1 MMKTVLKWLVLTPIA
16 LFLLG
21 LAVANRE
28 TVRVVLDPL
37 PGDGPFFETTAP
49 LFLVAFAAAILG
61 ILAGSSVTWW
71 SQGRHRQA
79 ARQARAETERLRQ
92 EAARLRDEL
101 ASRAAAP
108 ALPAERPR
116 DAA

>member
-1 MMKTVLKWLVLTPIA
+1 MKSLLKWLFLTPVA

-28 TVRVVLDPL
+28 NVRVVLDPL
-37 PGDGPFFETTAP
+37 PGDGPLFETNAP

-61 ILAGSSVTWW
+61 IVAGSLVTWW
-71 SQGRHRQA
+71 SQGRHRRA

-92 EAARLRDEL
+92 EAARLRGEL
-101 ASRAAAP
+101 ASHSNALIAP
-108 ALPAERPR
+108 ERPR

>member
-1 MMKTVLKWLVLTPIA
+1 MKSLLKWLFLTPVA

-28 TVRVVLDPL
+28 SVRVVLDPL
-37 PGDGPFFETTAP
+37 PGDGPLFETNAP

-61 ILAGSSVTWW
+61 IASGSLVTWW
-71 SQGRHRQA
+71 SQGRHRRS

-92 EAARLRDEL
+92 ETTRLRSEL
-101 ASRAAAP
+101 TSRSN
-108 ALPAERPR
+108 ALISPERPR

>member
-1 MMKTVLKWLVLTPIA
+1 MKSLLKWLFLTPVA

-28 TVRVVLDPL
+28 NVRVVLDPL
-37 PGDGPFFETTAP
+37 PGNGPLFETNAP
-49 LFLVAFAAAILG
+49 LFLVAFAAAIIG
-61 ILAGSSVTWW
+61 IVAGSLVTWW
-71 SQGRHRQA
+71 SQGRHRQS

-92 EAARLRDEL
+92 EATRLRGEL
-101 ASRAAAP
+101 ASRSN
-108 ALPAERPR
+108 ALITPERPR

>member
-1 MMKTVLKWLVLTPIA
+1 MKSLLKWLFLTPVA
-16 LFLLG
+16 LFILG

-28 TVRVVLDPL
+28 SVRVVLDPL
-37 PGDGPFFETTAP
+37 PGDVPLFETNAP

-61 ILAGSSVTWW
+61 IVAGGLVTWW
-71 SQGRHRQA
+71 SQGRHRRA

-92 EAARLRDEL
+92 EAVRLPGEL
-101 ASRAAAP
+101 ASRSNALIAP
-108 ALPAERPR
+108 ERPR

>member
-16 LFLLG
+16 LIILG

-28 TVRVVLDPL
+28 NVRVVLDPL
-37 PGDGPFFETTAP
+37 PGDGPLFETTAP

-61 ILAGSSVTWW
+61 IVAGSLVTWIA
-71 SQGRHRQA
+71 QGRHRRGS
-79 ARQARAETERLRQ
+79 RQARVETERLRQ
-92 EAARLRDEL
+92 EAARLRGEL
-101 ASRAAAP
+101 ASRASVTN
-108 ALPAERPR
+108 LPAERPR

>member
-1 MMKTVLKWLVLTPIA
+1 MKSLLKWLFLTPVA

-28 TVRVVLDPL
+28 SVRVVLDPL
-37 PGDGPFFETTAP
+37 PGDGPLFETNAP
-49 LFLVAFAAAILG
+49 LFLVAFGSAILG
-61 ILAGSSVTWW
+61 IAAGSLVTWW
-71 SQGRHRQA
+71 SQGRHRRD

-92 EAARLRDEL
+92 EAVRLRGEL
-101 ASRAAAP
+101 ASRSN
-108 ALPAERPR
+108 ALTVAERPR

>member
-1 MMKTVLKWLVLTPIA
+1 MKSLLKWLFLTPVA

-28 TVRVVLDPL
+28 NVRVVLDPL
-37 PGDGPFFETTAP
+37 PGNGPLFETNAP
-49 LFLVAFAAAILG
+49 LFIVAFAAAILG
-61 ILAGSSVTWW
+61 IVAGSLVTWW

-92 EAARLRDEL
+92 EAARLRGEL
-101 ASRAAAP
+101 VSRSN
-108 ALPAERPR
+108 ALTSPERPR

>member
-1 MMKTVLKWLVLTPIA
+1 MKSILKWLFLTPVA

-28 TVRVVLDPL
+28 HVRVVLDPL
-37 PGDGPFFETTAP
+37 PGDNPLFETNAP
-49 LFLVAFAAAILG
+49 VFLVAFATAILG
-61 ILAGSSVTWW
+61 IVAGSLVTWW

-79 ARQARAETERLRQ
+79 AREARAETARLRE
-92 EAARLRDEL
+92 EAARLRGEL
-101 ASRAAAP
+101 ASRSH
-108 ALPAERPR
+108 ALIDPERPR